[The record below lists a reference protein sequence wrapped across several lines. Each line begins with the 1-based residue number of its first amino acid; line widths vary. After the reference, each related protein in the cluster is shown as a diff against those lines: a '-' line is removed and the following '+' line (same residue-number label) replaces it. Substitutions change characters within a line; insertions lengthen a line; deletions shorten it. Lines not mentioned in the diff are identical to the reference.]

1 MTRRAGARGNGC
13 KDSRRRNFLNY
24 YFHHEDRKKHEEGGL
39 VMNGESQINKGPK
52 DSRTQEPK
60 NRDERYFK
68 KFLDFMEGI
77 FL

>member
-1 MTRRAGARGNGC
+1 
-13 KDSRRRNFLNY
+13 
-24 YFHHEDRKKHEEGGL
+24 
-39 VMNGESQINKGPK
+39 MNGESQINKGPK